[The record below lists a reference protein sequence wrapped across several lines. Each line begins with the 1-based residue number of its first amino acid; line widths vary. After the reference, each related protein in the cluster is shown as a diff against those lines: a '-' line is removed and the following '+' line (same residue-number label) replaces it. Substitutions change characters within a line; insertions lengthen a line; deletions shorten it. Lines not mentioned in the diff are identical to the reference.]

1 VRLIP
6 VWELFQIYTIFWT
19 TNPPTFHD
27 KGGSI
32 MTETAKRELFT
43 RQEEI
48 GTLIEEFPL
57 YIPVTKAAEL
67 LHMKPEALRASIEQK
82 RCPFGFCWQLGDRV
96 AYKIPTLTFYQ
107 WLMGRAA

>member
-1 VRLIP
+1 
-6 VWELFQIYTIFWT
+6 
-19 TNPPTFHD
+19 
-27 KGGSI
+27 

-96 AYKIPTLTFYQ
+96 AYKIPTLTFFSSVRGTALNRSSMRRVRSLYF
-107 WLMGRAA
+107 LYCLVSYAV

>member
-1 VRLIP
+1 
-6 VWELFQIYTIFWT
+6 
-19 TNPPTFHD
+19 
-27 KGGSI
+27 

-67 LHMKPEALRASIEQK
+67 LPMKPEALRASIEQK

>member
-1 VRLIP
+1 
-6 VWELFQIYTIFWT
+6 
-19 TNPPTFHD
+19 
-27 KGGSI
+27 

-67 LHMKPEALRASIEQK
+67 LHMKPEALRPASS
-82 RCPFGFCWQLGDRV
+82 RRDVLSDFAGSWGT
-96 AYKIPTLTFYQ
+96 ASPT
-107 WLMGRAA
+107 RSRP